1 MLFGVPT
8 WGSGPHFSVSA
19 PSSSSPSPH
28 TQKGRR
34 RPPRCLPSTS
44 SDRSAEGSDTAT
56 PNKHQR
62 VKISSGAQGP
72 PATGRVQALR
82 SLRSDGGL
90 AGWLLRVGRAFL
102 QHRGVGVG
110 RRVGTHKALPGRFPG
125 RRPWVPRPSPDPTS
139 DLLRIQM
146 VPGASHPS
154 ASGTGG
160 DRRAAKLDFFSSSAT
175 RAPSR
180 DLVNCELDE

>member
-19 PSSSSPSPH
+19 PSCSSPSPH

-44 SDRSAEGSDTAT
+44 SDRSAGGSDTAT

-62 VKISSGAQGP
+62 VKISSDGQEP
-72 PATGRVQALR
+72 PATGRVKGAALPEVR
-82 SLRSDGGL
+82 RRFGRLASEGGEGL
-90 AGWLLRVGRAFL
+90 SPTW
-102 QHRGVGVG
+102 GVGVG
-110 RRVGTHKALPGRFPG
+110 GGVDTHKTLPVPG
-125 RRPWVPRPSPDPTS
+125 RRPWVPRPSLDPTS

-160 DRRAAKLDFFSSSAT
+160 GRRAA
-175 RAPSR
+175 
-180 DLVNCELDE
+180 

>member
-19 PSSSSPSPH
+19 PSCSSPSPH

-34 RPPRCLPSTS
+34 RPPRCRPSTS
-44 SDRSAEGSDTAT
+44 SDRSAGGSDTAT

-62 VKISSGAQGP
+62 VKTSSGAQEP

-82 SLRSDGGL
+82 SPRSDGGL
-90 AGWLLRVGRAFL
+90 AGWLLREGEGPFSNIGGWGWEGEWAPTKPCPVAFQDGGL
-102 QHRGVGVG
+102 GCHAPPQI
-110 RRVGTHKALPGRFPG
+110 PP
-125 RRPWVPRPSPDPTS
+125 
-139 DLLRIQM
+139 LRTQM
-146 VPGASHPS
+146 VLGSSHPS

-160 DRRAAKLDFFSSSAT
+160 DRRAA
-175 RAPSR
+175 
-180 DLVNCELDE
+180 